1 MYKIVVETMREI
13 RRKEKTITNQDE
25 IKEILLNEKYITLA
39 LAKDNI
45 PYIVTLSHGY
55 DMIKNCIYFHCA
67 NKGKKMDYLNSN
79 NKVWGQAI
87 DDLGYLEGKCSHAF
101 KTAQFEGKVSF
112 VTDFNEKRHALT
124 LMINQLESDP
134 KAVIEK
140 QLKESAIKKVTIGRI
155 NIENLSGK
163 FNLE

>member
-25 IKEILLNEKYITLA
+25 IKEILLNKKYVTLA

-45 PYIVTLSHGY
+45 PYIVTLSNGY

-67 NKGKKMDYLNSN
+67 KEGKKIDYLNSN
-79 NKVWGQAI
+79 NIVWGEAI
-87 DDLGYLEGKCSHAF
+87 QDLGYQEGECNHHF
-101 KTAQFEGKVSF
+101 KTAQFKGKVSF
-112 VTDFNEKRHALT
+112 VTDLNEKKQALT
-124 LMINQLESDP
+124 LMINQLENSP
-134 KAVIEK
+134 KVVIEK

-155 NIENLSGK
+155 DIDFLSGK
-163 FNLE
+163 INIT